1 MSADQ
6 STAVAV
12 QPQPSSTSFDISQAI
27 EEHLPL
33 VQKIASA
40 AYHRFGRN
48 FDQDDLVGYGNLG
61 LVRAARKFAGLE
73 YSLREAL
80 DFSEYAQVRIWRNIK
95 SGRDQMCRVHLA
107 LWRRMKRGEVQ
118 PVTVVTDGEAYTLAD
133 AIASDDDNDRDD
145 IDAGS
150 RAAEMVAWLRKHKP
164 LWADV
169 MELHLQGLSFDRVGE
184 RLGITANSARG
195 HHHRAIEALQ
205 WKHNPSAYRVED
217 GGAAKRLSA

>member
-12 QPQPSSTSFDISQAI
+12 PPQPPSTSFDIAQAI
-27 EEHLPL
+27 EQHLPL

-40 AYHRFGRN
+40 AYRRFGRN

-73 YSLREAL
+73 YSLRQAL

-95 SGRDQMCRVHLA
+95 NGRDQMCRVHLA
-107 LWRRMKRGEVQ
+107 LWRRMKRGEVR
-118 PVTVVTDGEAYTLAD
+118 PVTITTDGEVYTLAN
-133 AIASDDDNDRDD
+133 AIAAEADELDD
-145 IDAGS
+145 IDSGS
-150 RAAEMVAWLRKHKP
+150 RADEMVAWLRKHKP

-184 RLGITANSARG
+184 RLGITASSARG

-217 GGAAKRLSA
+217 AGATKRLSA